1 MSSGKYKIPN
11 NILIKKP
18 SGTTVKCIKNNYY
31 VYEHLRITD
40 PITGKRKNA
49 SGKYLGKI
57 TLEDGFVP
65 AVDKIKDDDIN
76 IVDCGQ
82 YIIAINNSIDVY
94 ESLKKFFNIEDAKII
109 YCMAIIYFVHGY
121 VSIRDFI

>member
-1 MSSGKYKIPN
+1 MS
-11 NILIKKP
+11 
-18 SGTTVKCIKNNYY
+18 
-31 VYEHLRITD
+31 
-40 PITGKRKNA
+40 
-49 SGKYLGKI
+49 KI

-65 AVDKIKDDDIN
+65 IVDKIKDDDIN

-94 ESLKKFFNIEDAKII
+94 ESLKNFFNIEDAKII